1 MKRAL
6 PVVIL
11 AAAVLSACQSNPPPQ
26 SGAVQPNVMAY
37 QPGTGVVQRVFPTPA
52 SANLHRLEVKM
63 DSGAVQYVD
72 TDSREFQRGMRIALS
87 ENREIRKQ

>member
-11 AAAVLSACQSNPPPQ
+11 AAALLPACQSNPPPQ
-26 SGAVQPNVMAY
+26 QVAVQPSVMAY

-52 SANLHRLEVKM
+52 SANLNRLEVKM
-63 DSGAVQYVD
+63 DNGTVQYID
-72 TDSREFQRGMRIALS
+72 TDSRDFQRGTRIALS